1 MGSPLSALEV
11 YERLHMWEEMIGCYQ
26 SVGRYTQAETVIRDR
41 MIQDGESVK
50 LWCLLGDVTQVL

>member
-1 MGSPLSALEV
+1 MGSPLSALAIEV

-26 SVGRYTQAETVIRDR
+26 SVGRYTQAERVIRDR
-41 MIQDGESVK
+41 MIQDGE